1 MKHARIAVL
10 IFMYVT
16 SVQLSM
22 QVCNVN
28 DKNVIFEEKIAS
40 KKL

>member
-1 MKHARIAVL
+1 
-10 IFMYVT
+10 
-16 SVQLSM
+16 M

-40 KKL
+40 KKLWSQKHYTVCTSDIYEI